1 MESYIIAYDLG
12 TGGIKASLFDQ
23 SGQAV
28 ASAFQQYDTCYPE
41 DKFHEQKPEDWW
53 NGIAATTR
61 QILDSVPV
69 AANKIKACAIS
80 GHSLGVVPVDQDGI
94 LLREYTPI
102 WSDTRASA
110 QAKTFFT
117 HVDPANWYMTTG
129 NGFPPECY
137 AIFKIMWYRDH
148 EPEVF
153 NKVYKFLGTKDY
165 CNFMLAGK
173 MCTDYS
179 NASGSGV
186 YDLLA
191 WQYSPAYLAAAGI
204 SEDLFPEIL
213 PSTQVIGSLTA
224 EAAGL
229 LGLSRE
235 TQVVCGGVD
244 NACMALGAG
253 CIADGMAYTSLGS
266 SAWIAVTGNKP
277 IVDLVKKPYVF
288 THCLPGMFVS
298 SEAIFS
304 AGNSFRWLRDTVCRD
319 LLSEPDPYEAMTRLA
334 AESPVGSKKLI
345 FNPSLAGGSSLDLSP
360 HIKGGFLGLQLGHNQ
375 SDLIRATME
384 GICLNLRLA
393 LDVMRSCTPL
403 ADDMLIVGGGGKS
416 RFWRS
421 LFADIYNMNI
431 IETNI
436 GQDAAALG
444 AAALAAVGT
453 GLWKDFS
460 PITAIHQV
468 RSKIV
473 PNPMNNAKYEKILE
487 LFKSLAVIQSEIGDL
502 IEEAEW

>member
-1 MESYIIAYDLG
+1 MENYIIAYDLG

-23 SGQAV
+23 AGQAV
-28 ASAFQQYDTCYPE
+28 ASAFHQYDTSYPA
-41 DKFHEQKPEDWW
+41 DKFHEQRPEDWW
-53 NGIAATTR
+53 DGIAVTTR
-61 QILDSVPV
+61 RILASAPV
-69 AANKIKACAIS
+69 AARQIKVCAIS
-80 GHSLGVVPVDQDGI
+80 GHSLGVVPVDREGN

-110 QAKTFFT
+110 QTRSFFT
-117 HVDPANWYMTTG
+117 HVDYADWYMTTG

-137 AIFKIMWYRDH
+137 AIFKVMWYRDH

-165 CNFMLAGK
+165 CNLKLTGR

-186 YDLLA
+186 YDLQA
-191 WQYSPAYLAAAGI
+191 WQYKKEYLAAAGI
-204 SEDLFPEIL
+204 SEDLLPFIL
-213 PSTQVIGSLTA
+213 PSTQVIGSLTD

-235 TQVVCGGVD
+235 IQVVCGGVD

-266 SAWIAVTGNKP
+266 SAWIAVTGTKP
-277 IVDLVKKPYVF
+277 IVDLNKKPYVF

-298 SEAIFS
+298 SAAIFS

-319 LLSEPDPYEAMTRLA
+319 LLTEPEPYEAMTRLA
-334 AESPVGSKKLI
+334 AESPAGAKKLI
-345 FNPSLAGGSSLDLSP
+345 FNPSLAGGSSLDRSP
-360 HIKGGFLGLQLGHNQ
+360 HIKGAYLGLQLGHNQ
-375 SDLIRATME
+375 SDLIRAAME

-393 LDVMRSCTPL
+393 LDVMKSCTPL
-403 ADDMLIVGGGGKS
+403 AGDMLIVGGGGKS

-460 PITAIHQV
+460 QVTSIHQL
-468 RSKIV
+468 RSKIA
-473 PNPMNNAKYEKILE
+473 PDPINNEKYEKILE

-502 IEEAEW
+502 IEDANW